1 MIVNAFD
8 ELQKQ
13 FLLMQLQQVA
23 ALNYAEKQKWKVTYT
38 EAPQVGLQEEAPQL
52 SWFALL
58 KWTDC

>member
-23 ALNYAEKQKWKVTYT
+23 ALNYAEKQKWKVRHFSKNYWM
-38 EAPQVGLQEEAPQL
+38 APHYILYETNWVYKG
-52 SWFALL
+52 
-58 KWTDC
+58 